1 MKTVEFENQV
11 AIITGA
17 GQGIG
22 LEIAR
27 MLCAQGACVVLN
39 DIDASL
45 AERAGSSITREG
57 GKCMAVPGDAGDLKF
72 IDHLV
77 ETAVHKFGKLNL
89 CIPNAG
95 ITLFS
100 DFLNFSE
107 ASFDKVIQTNL
118 KGGFFLSQAA
128 AKQMIK
134 QKTGGTILF
143 MSSVTGVQ
151 AHENLSAYGMTKA
164 ALQNLTKHLVME
176 LSPYQ
181 IRVNAIAPGATLT
194 ERTTADTQYQKI
206 WSTITPIGKP
216 ATVQDIANAALF
228 LLSDKAG
235 HITGQTL
242 IVDGGWTVVGVSP
255 F

>member
-1 MKTVEFENQV
+1 MNKEFENHV

-22 LEIAR
+22 FEIAR
-27 MLCAQGACVVLN
+27 QLAAKGCPVVLN
-39 DIDASL
+39 DVDKTLTDQACKT
-45 AERAGSSITREG
+45 ITNEG
-57 GKCMAVPGDAGDLKF
+57 GKCFAAPGDAGDLKC
-72 IDHLV
+72 IQQLV
-77 ETAVHKFGKLNL
+77 DTAVSNFGKLTL

-95 ITLFS
+95 ITLFDS
-100 DFLNFSE
+100 FLNFSE

-118 KGGFFLSQAA
+118 KGGFFLAQTA
-128 AKQMIK
+128 AKQMTK
-134 QKTGGTILF
+134 QNSGGSILF
-143 MSSVTGVQ
+143 MSSVTGIQ

-164 ALQNLTKHLVME
+164 ALQNLSKHLVLE
-176 LSPYQ
+176 LSKYK

-194 ERTTADTQYQKI
+194 ERTLSDVEYKKV

-216 ATVQDIANAALF
+216 ATVEDIANAALF

-242 IVDGGWTVVGVSP
+242 VVDGGWTVVGVP
-255 F
+255 PY

>member
-1 MKTVEFENQV
+1 MEKNFEHQV

-27 MLCAQGACVVLN
+27 MLAAQGASIILN
-39 DIDASL
+39 DVEAVLAAQAS
-45 AERAGSSITREG
+45 EIIINEG
-57 GKCMAVPGDAGDLKF
+57 GQCFAVPGDAGNLNCIQLL
-72 IDHLV
+72 ID
-77 ETAVHKFGKLNL
+77 TALNKFGKLTL

-118 KGGFFLSQAA
+118 KGGFFLAQAA
-128 AKQMIK
+128 AKQMAK
-134 QKTGGTILF
+134 QQSGGSILF
-143 MSSVTGVQ
+143 MSSVTGHQ

-164 ALQNLTKHLVME
+164 ALENLTKHLVLE
-176 LSPYQ
+176 LSKHK

-194 ERTTADTQYQKI
+194 ERTTADNAYYKV
-206 WSTITPIGKP
+206 WSSITPIGKP
-216 ATVQDIANAALF
+216 ATVHDIAQAALF
-228 LLSDKAG
+228 LLSEKAG

-242 IVDGGWTVVGVSP
+242 VVDGGWTVVGVP
-255 F
+255 PY

>member
-1 MKTVEFENQV
+1 VNKEFENHV

-22 LEIAR
+22 FEIAR
-27 MLCAQGACVVLN
+27 QLAAQGCPVVLN
-39 DIDASL
+39 DVDKSL
-45 AERAGSSITREG
+45 TDQARKVITNEG
-57 GKCMAVPGDAGDLKF
+57 GKCVAVPGDAGDLKC
-72 IDHLV
+72 IQQLV
-77 ETAVHKFGKLNL
+77 DTAVSNFGKLTL

-95 ITLFS
+95 ITLF
-100 DFLNFSE
+100 DGFLNFSE

-118 KGGFFLSQAA
+118 KGGFFLAQAA
-128 AKQMIK
+128 ANQMAKQSA
-134 QKTGGTILF
+134 GGSILF

-164 ALQNLTKHLVME
+164 ALQNLSKHLVLE
-176 LSPYQ
+176 LSKYK

-194 ERTTADTQYQKI
+194 ERTLSDAEYKKV

-216 ATVQDIANAALF
+216 ATVEDIANAALF

-242 IVDGGWTVVGVSP
+242 VVDGGWTVVGVP
-255 F
+255 PY

>member
-1 MKTVEFENQV
+1 MKKDFENQV

-27 MLCAQGACVVLN
+27 RLAEEGASVLLN
-39 DIDASL
+39 DVDKSL
-45 AERAGSSITREG
+45 ADQACKTITNEG
-57 GKCMAVPGDAGDLKF
+57 GKCIGIPGDAGDLKC
-72 IDHLV
+72 IKLLV
-77 ETAVHKFGKLNL
+77 DTAVEKFGGLTL

-95 ITLFS
+95 ITLF
-100 DFLNFSE
+100 DNFLNFSE

-118 KGGFFLSQAA
+118 KGGFFLTQMA
-128 AKQMIK
+128 AKQMMK
-134 QKTGGTILF
+134 QQSGGSVLF

-164 ALQNLTKHLVME
+164 ALQNLTKHLVLE
-176 LSPYQ
+176 LSKYK

-194 ERTTADTQYQKI
+194 ERTTADEQYQKV

-242 IVDGGWTVVGVSP
+242 VVDGGWTVVGIP
-255 F
+255 PY

>member
-1 MKTVEFENQV
+1 VKKDFENQV

-27 MLCAQGACVVLN
+27 RLAEQGASVVLN
-39 DIDASL
+39 DVDSGL
-45 AERAGSSITREG
+45 TERACKTITNEG
-57 GKCMAVPGDAGDLKF
+57 GKCIGIPGDAGDLLCIQK
-72 IDHLV
+72 LV
-77 ETAVHKFGKLNL
+77 DAAIENFGKLTL

-95 ITLFS
+95 ITLFEN
-100 DFLNFSE
+100 FLNFSE
-107 ASFDKVIQTNL
+107 SSFDQVIQTNL
-118 KGGFFLSQAA
+118 KGGYFLAQTA
-128 AKQMIK
+128 AKQMVK
-134 QKTGGTILF
+134 QQTGGTILF

-164 ALQNLTKHLVME
+164 ALQNLSKHLVLE
-176 LSPYQ
+176 LSKYK

-194 ERTTADTQYQKI
+194 DRTTADEQYQKV

-228 LLSDKAG
+228 LLSEKAG

-242 IVDGGWTVVGVSP
+242 VVDGGWTVVGVP
-255 F
+255 PY